1 MFRGFSRTQRVA
13 DQIQR
18 NVANILQM
26 EMRDARLGMVTINE
40 VKVSTDLSYADIYVT
55 FMGIDDDQNGFKEQI
70 KILTEACGYIRSR
83 LGKMS
88 SMRSVPAL
96 RFHYDESL
104 IRAGRISS
112 LIDKVIREDEKNRQE
127 QKITNKDGSTDDQT

>member
-1 MFRGFSRTQRVA
+1 
-13 DQIQR
+13 
-18 NVANILQM
+18 
-26 EMRDARLGMVTINE
+26 
-40 VKVSTDLSYADIYVT
+40 
-55 FMGIDDDQNGFKEQI
+55 
-70 KILTEACGYIRSR
+70 
-83 LGKMS
+83 
-88 SMRSVPAL
+88 MRSVPAL